1 MSADNQTP
9 VVVETTVIVEKKKK
23 APSLA
28 AKYSRF
34 MAFGYWFIVNNSEL
48 VSEELRDQLFNK
60 LLILGTVEE
69 QTAFYESFE
78 GQLSEVNKTIRKMVA
93 ASKKPPKTKTPRAK
107 KAKNALP
114 QDELV
119 AQLIADANNTGVE
132 TSQPVV
138 SEKKPKA
145 PRAKKTKEA
154 APENAGEPQK
164 KPKAPRAKKTK
175 EAAAA
180 EITLAE
186 PSPELVSE
194 AITEPVSE
202 VVSEAINEPV
212 AAVKKPKAP
221 RAKKTKEVEATSE
234 EVSAAAAT
242 ATAEKPVEKKKKA
255 DSEKPK
261 KTKKTKEVVPD
272 SNDRDIQTQFITIDD
287 KEYLIDENNKL
298 YNVEAPHLQV
308 GTYDTEISQVIL
320 N

>member
-1 MSADNQTP
+1 MSADTQTPVVVVETP
-9 VVVETTVIVEKKKK
+9 VVVETTVIVEKKPK

-28 AKYSRF
+28 AKHSRF

-48 VSEELRDQLFNK
+48 VSEELRNQLFNK
-60 LLILGTVEE
+60 LSLFASVEE

-78 GQLSEVNKTIRKMVA
+78 GELSEVNKTIRKMVA

-119 AQLIADANNTGVE
+119 AQLIADANNAGVE
-132 TSQPVV
+132 TTAPVDA
-138 SEKKPKA
+138 EKKPKA

-154 APENAGEPQK
+154 APENAGEPEKKPKAPRAKKTKEAAPETTVAEPSPELVSEQIAESVVAQPVAAAEK

-175 EAAAA
+175 EAAAT
-180 EITLAE
+180 E
-186 PSPELVSE
+186 E
-194 AITEPVSE
+194 AGEA
-202 VVSEAINEPV
+202 VVV
-212 AAVKKPKAP
+212 AAA
-221 RAKKTKEVEATSE
+221 
-234 EVSAAAAT
+234 
-242 ATAEKPVEKKKKA
+242 AEKPVEKKKKA

-261 KTKKTKEVVPD
+261 KTKKTKEVLPD

-287 KEYLIDENNKL
+287 KEYLIDETNKL
-298 YNVEAPHLQV
+298 YNAEAPHDQV
-308 GTYDTEISQVIL
+308 GTYDPETSAVIL

>member
-1 MSADNQTP
+1 MSADNQTPVVVVETP

-28 AKYSRF
+28 AKHSRF
-34 MAFGYWFIVNNSEL
+34 MAFGYWFIVNNYEL
-48 VSEELRDQLFNK
+48 VSGELRDQLFNK
-60 LLILGTVEE
+60 LSLFAAVEE

-119 AQLIADANNTGVE
+119 AQLIADANDSAGVE
-132 TSQPVV
+132 TTAPVAA
-138 SEKKPKA
+138 EKKPKA

-154 APENAGEPQK
+154 APENAGEPEKKPKAPRAKKAKEAAPETTVADPSPELVSEAITEPVAAEK

-175 EAAAA
+175 EA
-180 EITLAE
+180 
-186 PSPELVSE
+186 
-194 AITEPVSE
+194 
-202 VVSEAINEPV
+202 
-212 AAVKKPKAP
+212 
-221 RAKKTKEVEATSE
+221 EATSE
-234 EVSAAAAT
+234 AAIETSPEDAT
-242 ATAEKPVEKKKKA
+242 QAPAKKPVEKKKKA

-261 KTKKTKEVVPD
+261 KTKKAKEVLPD

-287 KEYLIDENNKL
+287 KEYLIDETNKL
-298 YNVEAPHLQV
+298 YNAEAPHDQV
-308 GTYDTEISQVIL
+308 GTYDPETSAVVL

>member
-1 MSADNQTP
+1 MSSDSQTP
-9 VVVETTVIVEKKKK
+9 VVVVETPVVEKKPK
-23 APSLA
+23 APSLP
-28 AKYSRF
+28 AKHSRF
-34 MAFGYWFIVNNSEL
+34 MAFGYWFIANNAEL

-60 LLILGTVEE
+60 LLLFGTVEE
-69 QTAFYESFE
+69 QTAFYDGFE

-119 AQLIADANNTGVE
+119 AQLIADANNAGVE
-132 TSQPVV
+132 ASETVV
-138 SEKKPKA
+138 SEKKPKT

-154 APENAGEPQK
+154 APENAGEPEK

-175 EAAAA
+175 EAAA
-180 EITLAE
+180 ETTVAE

-194 AITEPVSE
+194 AITEPVAES
-202 VVSEAINEPV
+202 VAEPV
-212 AAVKKPKAP
+212 AAE
-221 RAKKTKEVEATSE
+221 KKTKEAEATSE
-234 EVSAAAAT
+234 EAA
-242 ATAEKPVEKKKKA
+242 AEKPVEKKKKA

-261 KTKKTKEVVPD
+261 KTKKTKDTKEVVPD

-298 YNVEAPHLQV
+298 YNVEAPHDQV
-308 GTYDTEISQVIL
+308 GTYNPDTSAVIL